1 MRRLLLFVLAVA
13 FIQTSVIAQ
22 EGEGGMW
29 MPNTIKQVEKDM
41 QKMGMKISAED
52 IWNNDSPSIK
62 DAIVQLGNGCTAE
75 IMSDKSL
82 VFTNHHCGYDAIQS
96 LSTIENNYLENG
108 YWANSFTEELPAE
121 GLTVTFIDD
130 IEDVSETILNG
141 VTPELKTEERQ
152 SVIDKNINQLNK
164 ATPQDRFHS
173 IEIKPFFKGNK
184 YFMIK
189 KTTFYDIRL
198 VGTPPASLGKFGGD
212 TDNWMW
218 PRHTADFSVFRVY
231 ADANNNPAMYSPDN
245 KPYKPK
251 YSLKINLED
260 LQEEDFT
267 MVMGFPG
274 RTSEYLTSYAV
285 KLKQDVRNPA
295 RVSVRERTLAIMDKN
310 MKNNEALKLK
320 LASKHASLA
329 NYWKFWIGESQGLR
343 KFNAVGAKEEFEKEF
358 TKRVNSSRRWS
369 TLYRNLLPR
378 FKELYKQLEP
388 YAVVQDYTSEVFN
401 RNMSLP
407 TVAMITNMLVKRVEE
422 NGEAVY
428 PQMKDRFKGYLI
440 ENVLKDFDAT
450 TDKEIFASLIDLYTS
465 KVDRAYISPELSE
478 ALQNKTPQQLAE
490 ELYGKTKLSSVDALE
505 KLFEAPTFQ
514 AFKEQLESDPAYQLF
529 IAQKQWIDQK
539 VSTPAN
545 AINAE
550 LDVLMGKYMKAQMDL
565 FPEKEFYPDANF
577 TMRVAYGR
585 VKGFTPRDA
594 VFYEPFTHLYG
605 VMEKYIPGD
614 PEFDLPL
621 DIIEAYNKKDYGN
634 YASKDGTL
642 VTNFLATNHI
652 TGGNSGSPILNAN
665 GEHIGLA
672 FDGNWEGVMMD
683 VYYRPEIARSIHVKD
698 NYVLFIIDKLANCQ
712 HIMKELTIVK

>member
-130 IEDVSETILNG
+130 IEDVSEIILNG

-465 KVDRAYISPELSE
+465 KVDKAYISPELSE

-490 ELYGKTKLSSVDALE
+490 ELYGKTKLASVDALE

-605 VMEKYIPGD
+605 VMEKYIPDD

-642 VTNFLATNHI
+642 VTDFLATNHI

>member
-1 MRRLLLFVLAVA
+1 MKRFIVFILAIIS
-13 FIQTSVIAQ
+13 IQTSVFSQ

-41 QKMGMKISAED
+41 QNMGMEISAKD

-96 LSTIENNYLENG
+96 LSTMEHNYLKDG
-108 YWANSFTEELPAE
+108 YWASSFEEELPAE

-130 IEDVSETILNG
+130 ILDVTEQILKG
-141 VTPELKTEERQ
+141 VTPNLKTEERQ
-152 SVIDKNINQLNK
+152 SIIDKNINLLDK
-164 ATPQDRFHS
+164 ATPQDRFHT
-173 IEIKPFFKGNK
+173 IDIKPFFKGNK

-231 ADANNNPAMYSPDN
+231 ADADNNPAMYSPNN
-245 KPYKPK
+245 KPYQPK
-251 YSLKINLED
+251 YSLKINLKDLEED
-260 LQEEDFT
+260 DFT
-267 MVMGFPG
+267 MVIGFPG
-274 RTSEYLTSYAV
+274 RTTEYLTSYAV
-285 KLKQDVRNPA
+285 KMKQDLRNPA
-295 RVSVRERTLAIMDKN
+295 RVAVRERTLAIMDKN
-310 MKNNEALKLK
+310 MAKDEALKLK

-329 NYWKFWIGESQGLR
+329 NYWKFWIGESQGLK
-343 KFNAVGAKEEFEKEF
+343 KFNAVGAKEAFEKEF

-369 TLYRNLLPR
+369 SLYKNILPR
-378 FKELYKQLEP
+378 LKELYSQLEP
-388 YAVVQDYTSEVFN
+388 YAIVQDYTSEIFN
-401 RNMSLP
+401 RNLSLP
-407 TVAMITNMLVKRVEE
+407 TVAMISNMLVKRVEE
-422 NGEAVY
+422 NGAAIY

-440 ENVLKDFDAT
+440 ENVLKDFDAK
-450 TDKEIFASLIDLYTS
+450 TDKEVFASLIDLYTS
-465 KVDRAYISPELSE
+465 KVDKAYISPELKE
-478 ALQNKTPQQLAE
+478 ALQNKTPEQLAE
-490 ELYGKTKLSSVDALE
+490 ELYGKTKLTGTEALE
-505 KLFEAPTFQ
+505 KLFSASTFEE
-514 AFKEQLESDPAYQLF
+514 FKNQLESDPAYQLF
-529 IAQKQWIDQK
+529 IAQKNWIDEK
-539 VSTPAN
+539 VSKPAN
-545 AINAE
+545 AINSE
-550 LDVLMGKYMKAQMDL
+550 IDVLMGNYMKAQMEL
-565 FPEKEFYPDANF
+565 FPEKQFYPDANF

-585 VKGFTPRDA
+585 VKGFSPRDA

-605 VMEKYIPGD
+605 AIEKYIPGD
-614 PEFDLPL
+614 SEFDLPQN
-621 DIIEAYNKKDYGN
+621 IIEAYNKKDYGR

-642 VTNFLATNHI
+642 VANFLATNHI
-652 TGGNSGSPILNAN
+652 TGGNSGSPILNAK

-712 HIMKELTIVK
+712 HIMDELTIIK